1 MEELDINNQTELLKR
16 GESLEERIWID
27 SNISKIDE
35 LLRINYDKS
44 VEEFSEIILNAVA
57 DLIGSLRGAFY
68 IVNDITRK
76 VIAKA
81 GYGCT
86 LSTMEKKEFAFGDDL
101 IGFAVK
107 SKKMRYLKNLPINNA
122 IINSGLAKVS
132 STSLIISPLI
142 FNEVVYGV
150 LELNNL
156 DELDKKSLKVID
168 RLSRNIAST
177 LQSIISNEKTKDLV
191 KELQDRKNEMDAQ
204 EEELRQSIEEL
215 AATRDEMEKQKAKI
229 EEYNEQ
235 LKANEE
241 ILKATILEV
250 NEKNNQMEAQT
261 EELRQN
267 MEELETA
274 RDEMELQR
282 NELQKVNSKIKSN
295 SEVLQKALE
304 KTKVKDA
311 ELKFL
316 KNIIIKSFENEAYK
330 EFLSQIFTQ
339 DEIDKL
345 EITCGLKDSL

>member
-1 MEELDINNQTELLKR
+1 MEELDLNTNGDDFLKR
-16 GESLEERIWID
+16 SESLEERIWID

-68 IVNDITRK
+68 VVSHSENL
-76 VIAKA
+76 VVAKA

-86 LSTMEKKEFAFGDDL
+86 LKSMEKREFGIGDDL
-101 IGFAVK
+101 IGFSVK
-107 SKKMRYLKNLPINNA
+107 AKKMRYLKNLPLNNA

-156 DELDKKSLKVID
+156 EELDKKSLKAID

-177 LQSIISNEKTKDLV
+177 LQSIINNEKTKNLV
-191 KELQDRKNEMDAQ
+191 RELQDRRNEMDAQ
-204 EEELRQSIEEL
+204 QEELRQNIEEL
-215 AATRDEMEKQKAKI
+215 AATRDEMEKQKTKI

-241 ILKATILEV
+241 ILNATISEI
-250 NEKNNQMEAQT
+250 NEKNNQMEAQS

-267 MEELETA
+267 MEELEAA
-274 RDEMELQR
+274 RDEMELQK
-282 NELQKVNSKIKSN
+282 NELVKVNNRIKSN
-295 SEVLQKALE
+295 ADVLQKALE
-304 KTKVKDA
+304 KSKIKEN
-311 ELKFL
+311 ELKSL
-316 KNIIIKSFENEAYK
+316 KNIVAILFLPENEDSIK
-330 EFLSQIFTQ
+330 KIFNEEQIL
-339 DEIDKL
+339 ELKNICKL
-345 EITCGLKDSL
+345 